1 MSDQPEQLREGQVTP
16 SIDINDR
23 KDRALIRTAVSR
35 RWPVKQELR
44 EKVVDALD
52 RAMTVAQEQGDVG
65 AIVDVSKT
73 LVVIEGQNQ
82 TDDHLADKN
91 DRLDQG
97 KLTERV
103 AVEPV
108 ILERPVRPTSG

>member
-52 RAMTVAQEQGDVG
+52 RAMTVAQEQGDRRREQDAG
-65 AIVDVSKT
+65 GHRRSKPD
-73 LVVIEGQNQ
+73 G
-82 TDDHLADKN
+82 
-91 DRLDQG
+91 
-97 KLTERV
+97 
-103 AVEPV
+103 
-108 ILERPVRPTSG
+108 

>member
-1 MSDQPEQLREGQVTP
+1 V
-16 SIDINDR
+16 
-23 KDRALIRTAVSR
+23 
-35 RWPVKQELR
+35 
-44 EKVVDALD
+44 
-52 RAMTVAQEQGDVG
+52 
-65 AIVDVSKT
+65 IVDVSKT